1 MAFEFEVIGPTPEFE
16 EAVKK
21 HIAKRFMEEEEKA
34 EQEYWEDE
42 NKLVE
47 ETNTG

>member
-1 MAFEFEVIGPTPEFE
+1 MAFEFEVMGPTPEFE

-21 HIAKRFMEEEEKA
+21 KIAQRLAEEDEKA
-34 EQEYWEDE
+34 EQEYWQDE
-42 NKLVE
+42 NQLVE